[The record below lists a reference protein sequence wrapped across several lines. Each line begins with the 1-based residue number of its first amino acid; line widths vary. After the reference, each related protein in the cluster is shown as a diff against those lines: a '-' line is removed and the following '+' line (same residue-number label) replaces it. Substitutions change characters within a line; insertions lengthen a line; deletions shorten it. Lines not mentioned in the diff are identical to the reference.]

1 MNPELERE
9 LEEQIGR
16 ALQGLPDLAA
26 PPALFTRT
34 MNALQKPAAS
44 PAQAWN
50 RWPVSA
56 RIAFFVL
63 ASITLVAAVIGWRA
77 GAPGLLAAIHPGLAF
92 MMSGVKCVW
101 DVLGALM
108 AAAALEA
115 QHLGKIFM
123 VACLLAVA
131 GACAVCAGCGTIF
144 VRLALAR
151 PVKS

>member
-16 ALQGLPDLAA
+16 ALHGLPDLAA
-26 PPALFTRT
+26 PPTLVTRT
-34 MNALQKPAAS
+34 MNALQKPAAN
-44 PAQAWN
+44 PALIWN
-50 RWPVSA
+50 KWPASVRA
-56 RIAFFVL
+56 GFFVL
-63 ASITLVAAVIGWRA
+63 ASLMLVAAVIGWRA

-92 MMSGVKCVW
+92 IMSGVKCVW
-101 DVLGALM
+101 DVSGALM

-115 QHLGKIFM
+115 QHLGRIFM
-123 VACLLAVA
+123 LACLLAVA
-131 GACAVCAGCGTIF
+131 GACALCAGCGTIF